1 MPTKTLNKV
10 KVYPTFTHAS
20 VRSNINSGSNLSNT
34 LGTIAKW
41 YDDFDNVCW
50 SGVASTIRD
59 IGSSFV
65 GSSDAGDN
73 TGWYAAITDSLA
85 GSNDQVL
92 TVLLQSGYGDQE
104 CGIIHVHIRCNN
116 TTTLYVQTLKW
127 MTRYGFNEGDVIV
140 ASTNNVWTLYVYRRI
155 PRYGRIGVTILA
167 QQSSSE
173 YYHATLVT
181 SNTPE
186 TTTPTGTVSTGGNS
200 LSPSLLYSGSGS
212 GTVTINSA
220 SNNFEY
226 LLIQISDSTGVHYVE
241 AKCPA
246 TASATALTTAAIGM
260 SPQYGSSNNNAK
272 VSSCCIAVTNT
283 TVTATMSAYVIK
295 GTTTY
300 GYDTVTQTA
309 CSIQKIYGCSMLL

>member
-50 SGVASTIRD
+50 SGVATTIKD

-65 GSSDAGDN
+65 GSSDAGNN
-73 TGWYAAITDSLA
+73 TGWYAAITCSLV

-241 AKCPA
+241 AKCPD
-246 TASATALTTAAIGM
+246 TASATAVTTAAIGM
-260 SPQYGSSNNNAK
+260 SPQYGASNNNAK
-272 VSSCCIAVTNT
+272 VSSCCISVNNT

-300 GYDTVTQTA
+300 DYDAVTQTA

>member
-1 MPTKTLNKV
+1 MSTKAFNGV

-50 SGVASTIRD
+50 SGVATTIKD

-65 GSSDAGDN
+65 GSSDAGNN
-73 TGWYAAITDSLA
+73 TGWYAAITSSLV

-104 CGIIHVHIRCNN
+104 CGIIHVHMYCSGN
-116 TTTLYVQTLKW
+116 TTLRVQSLKW
-127 MTRYGFNEGDVIV
+127 IARYGFNEGDVIV

-167 QQSSSE
+167 QQNGIG
-173 YYHATLVT
+173 YFHTTLVT

-241 AKCPA
+241 AKCPD
-246 TASATALTTAAIGM
+246 TASATAITTAAIGM
-260 SPQYGSSNNNAK
+260 SPQYGASNNNTK
-272 VSSCCIAVTNT
+272 VSSCCIYVNNT

-300 GYDTVTQTA
+300 GYDAVTQTA

>member
-1 MPTKTLNKV
+1 MSTKAFNGV

-50 SGVASTIRD
+50 SGVATTIKD

-65 GSSDAGDN
+65 GSSDEGDH
-73 TGWYAAITDSLA
+73 TGWYAAITSSLV

-104 CGIIHVHIRCNN
+104 CGIIHVHMYCSGN
-116 TTTLYVQTLKW
+116 TTLRVQSLKW
-127 MTRYGFNEGDVIV
+127 IARYGFNEGDVIV

-167 QQSSSE
+167 QQNGIG
-173 YYHATLVT
+173 YFHTTLVT

-241 AKCPA
+241 AKCPD
-246 TASATALTTAAIGM
+246 TASATAITTAAIGM
-260 SPQYGSSNNNAK
+260 SPQYGASNNNTK
-272 VSSCCIAVTNT
+272 VSSCGISVNNT

-300 GYDTVTQTA
+300 GYDAVTQTA

>member
-1 MPTKTLNKV
+1 MPTKTFNNV

-41 YDDFDNVCW
+41 YDDFNSVCW
-50 SGVASTIRD
+50 TGVATTVKD

-65 GSSDAGDN
+65 GSSDEGN
-73 TGWYAAITDSLA
+73 RTGWYAAITGSLV
-85 GSNDQVL
+85 SYSDQVL

-104 CGIIHVHIRCNN
+104 CGIIHVHMHRDGNP
-116 TTTLYVQTLKW
+116 TLYVHSLKW
-127 MTRYGFNEGDVIV
+127 ITRYGFNEGDVIV
-140 ASTNNVWTLYVYRRI
+140 ASTDNVWTLYVYRRI

-167 QQSSSE
+167 QQDAAG

-181 SNTPE
+181 SNAPE

-241 AKCPA
+241 AKCPD
-246 TASATALTTAAIGM
+246 TASATAITTAAIGM
-260 SPQYGSSNNNAK
+260 SPQYGASNNNAK
-272 VSSCCIAVTNT
+272 VSSCCISVNNT

-300 GYDTVTQTA
+300 NYDTVTQTA

>member
-1 MPTKTLNKV
+1 MSTKTLNKV

-50 SGVASTIRD
+50 SGVATTIKD

-65 GSSDAGDN
+65 GSSDAGNN
-73 TGWYAAITDSLA
+73 TGWYAAITCSLA

-116 TTTLYVQTLKW
+116 TTALYVQTLKW

-241 AKCPA
+241 AKCPD
-246 TASATALTTAAIGM
+246 TASATAITTAAIGM
-260 SPQYGSSNNNAK
+260 SPQYGASNNNAK
-272 VSSCCIAVTNT
+272 VSSCGISVNNT

-300 GYDTVTQTA
+300 GYDAVTQTA